1 MSSRIEE
8 RIAQA
13 LAAAGGPADS
23 ASVDRVARRLAA
35 LGVRVLAPG
44 VDGYPAGFA
53 GLADPPAA
61 WFVRGEPL
69 PQAGRSIAI
78 VGSRSAS
85 AYGRGFASRLA
96 SDLAMAGY
104 TIVSGLARGIDAAA
118 HEGALAAGGR
128 TVAVVPGGLDAI
140 VPAHHRPL
148 AERIARQGSLASE
161 RATGGPRHG
170 WEFVERNRLI
180 AALAG
185 ATVVVEA
192 AARSGAL
199 STAAAAR
206 RIGRPVF
213 AVPGDLDRPEAVG
226 TLALLRAGARPCGSA
241 ADVIAVL
248 GAIAGAIDRVPEAPR
263 RARGATKEAA
273 TTAPCATETDGRAV
287 TPGDRLLASL
297 EARPVAIETLR
308 SRAGL
313 ELGDLLA
320 TLLRLEWAGLA
331 VRHPGGR
338 WSGATSRV
346 RA

>member
-1 MSSRIEE
+1 MSSGIEE
-8 RIAQA
+8 RIARA
-13 LAAAGGPADS
+13 LAAAGGSADS
-23 ASVDRVARRLAA
+23 AAVDAVARRLAA
-35 LGVRVLAPG
+35 VGVRVRG
-44 VDGYPAGFA
+44 SGEDGYPAGFA

-61 WFVRGEPL
+61 WFVRGEAL
-69 PQAGRSIAI
+69 PPAGQSIAI

-96 SDLAMAGY
+96 GDLAIAGY

-199 STAAAAR
+199 STPPAAP

-213 AVPGDLDRPEAVG
+213 AGPGDLDRPQ
-226 TLALLRAGARPCGSA
+226 AGGS
-241 ADVIAVL
+241 VS
-248 GAIAGAIDRVPEAPR
+248 PSAP
-263 RARGATKEAA
+263 G
-273 TTAPCATETDGRAV
+273 
-287 TPGDRLLASL
+287 
-297 EARPVAIETLR
+297 
-308 SRAGL
+308 
-313 ELGDLLA
+313 
-320 TLLRLEWAGLA
+320 
-331 VRHPGGR
+331 
-338 WSGATSRV
+338 
-346 RA
+346 